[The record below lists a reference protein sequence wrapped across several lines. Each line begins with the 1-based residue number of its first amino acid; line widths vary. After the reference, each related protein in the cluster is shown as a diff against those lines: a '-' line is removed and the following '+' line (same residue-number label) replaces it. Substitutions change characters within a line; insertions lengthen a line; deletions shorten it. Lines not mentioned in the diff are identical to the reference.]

1 MVLVTQHEPETG
13 RCSLC
18 GRKSENVTTAELG
31 NWIVRGGGILICS
44 GCSSDSDKAAAGPA
58 AMSRPKRVE
67 KQEAN
72 TAQPR
77 K

>member
-1 MVLVTQHEPETG
+1 MVHVTEHEPTTG

-31 NWIVRGGGILICS
+31 NWIVRAGGILICA
-44 GCSSDSDKAAAGPA
+44 GCSIDSDKPAAGPE

-67 KQEAN
+67 KLAAN
-72 TAQPR
+72 TAKSR